1 MRCYVVFGGA
11 VTILVVSNFKT
22 ATHPDLVA
30 RLKANDINRMILME
44 VPIDLVKDRYE
55 EQFERVAKL
64 LGIEDFRVVDYN
76 GASVLNKFAF
86 SEMGVPI
93 MIEF

>member
-11 VTILVVSNFKT
+11 VTILVVSTFKS
-22 ATHPDLVA
+22 ATHPDLAA

-44 VPIDLVKDRYE
+44 IPIDLVKERYQ
-55 EQFERVAKL
+55 EQFERVAQL
-64 LGIEDFRVVDYN
+64 LSKDDFRVVDYN